1 MKTQFTRTV
10 AVVTV
15 ELTLCLFLA
24 ACSADIS
31 ARRGTGH
38 SASIT
43 FGPEQRLG
51 QNDKNPS
58 TPCLRFA
65 PDGRLY
71 AVSDEDD
78 YWPSLKPKQPASH
91 QHKSGIKMAPS
102 QIRVTLLA
110 SSANSHRPCS
120 RPKR

>member
-38 SASIT
+38 FANLLFPIALDLNSSVKRIYRI
-43 FGPEQRLG
+43 FGPPATFFIDAQGVIRWSYVSPVG
-51 QNDKNPS
+51 INPGAGGILEALE
-58 TPCLRFA
+58 TL
-65 PDGRLY
+65 DGKG
-71 AVSDEDD
+71 A
-78 YWPSLKPKQPASH
+78 
-91 QHKSGIKMAPS
+91 
-102 QIRVTLLA
+102 T
-110 SSANSHRPCS
+110 
-120 RPKR
+120 